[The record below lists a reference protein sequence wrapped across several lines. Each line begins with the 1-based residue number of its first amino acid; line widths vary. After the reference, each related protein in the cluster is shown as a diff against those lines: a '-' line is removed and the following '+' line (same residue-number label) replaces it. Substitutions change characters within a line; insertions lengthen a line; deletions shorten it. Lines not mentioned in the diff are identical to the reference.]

1 MIGSAR
7 FVTRRATGHL
17 GVLLTATLTALVA
30 AVLLVSATVLAP
42 GVAESALQRT
52 LHNADVD
59 DTTLTASTGLDD
71 EWSQLDQGVR
81 AAVDARPGLID
92 QVTTTIWSTAYTATG
107 LGADDRLAIASF
119 EGAQR
124 WAEPVEGRLPEPG
137 AAVTE
142 AAMHA
147 AALEAAGL
155 AVGDTLTVTPL
166 TGSAPPTQVTIVGSY
181 LPVAPDDPVWRG
193 TGSGFGGAEQSDLR
207 VVGPLLFDDT
217 DLLGTIAP
225 TTATAGWRLPLA
237 VDDVRLDA
245 APTVGDDLAALSTE
259 IGDLRAGERGQQ
271 MAVSGGTVELV
282 DQAREAASAARALL
296 LVIVVMLAVLGV
308 WALAFTARLV
318 ATRRAPTTA
327 LLRARGVDEGRV
339 LRWSLAGTL
348 GPAVAVAAAAPPLA
362 ELALRPLRDQGAL
375 GDAVDTSALAG
386 SGWAVSAVVALV
398 WLVLMVAA
406 DRGAG
411 RSMAG
416 VAAAGARPR
425 RAAVQRVGL
434 DLLLVALGLLAL
446 QQLRRPPDTASE
458 LVLVI
463 APSLVVLAGTVI
475 LVRALPWVAGAVATI
490 ANARP
495 GAAAM
500 LGANE
505 TSRRSVRHVAACVL
519 VVLAI
524 TVSVFAASTQSSWS
538 RFSSDTVD
546 LAEPADVRVRSAT
559 SDPNTAEQTAAA
571 LADLPGVDAVMPVT
585 RSTYS
590 EGDVSIA
597 VVGIDP
603 DLAATTMR
611 WDERSARGDIA
622 GALRSIA
629 DPGFSEPLP
638 VLVTP
643 AMADRLGLAV
653 GDQATLA
660 LPGASAVFE
669 VAGLVDAVPG
679 SSEASAMLTNRTAL
693 ALRLDRE
700 IPDEWWVATSASAA
714 TAEAAAEAAAALP
727 AVGAVT
733 THAEAAQRSADDPA
747 AAGVVAG
754 LTAGLVFAAVFVLIG
769 VVVHTVTSFQAR
781 VGEYAVVRAIGLG
794 RRGIAGSVSVEQSV
808 LLGFS
813 TLAGL
818 ALGLLVAWLV
828 VPHTVGGLAG
838 LPEVPPLVLE
848 VPWDVVAALAAAII
862 VLTAALIVIQT
873 RMTRAIDVPGVLRAG
888 EDT

>member
-1 MIGSAR
+1 M
-7 FVTRRATGHL
+7 
-17 GVLLTATLTALVA
+17 LLTATLTALVA

-71 EWSQLDQGVR
+71 EWSQLNQGVR

-92 QVTTTIWSTAYTATG
+92 QVTATMWSTAYTATG

-119 EGAQR
+119 GGAER

-147 AALEAAGL
+147 AALEAAGIV
-155 AVGDTLTVTPL
+155 VGDTLTVTPL
-166 TGSAPPTQVTIVGSY
+166 TGSAPPTQVTVVGSY
-181 LPVAPDDPVWRG
+181 LPLAPDDPIWRG
-193 TGSGFGGAEQSDLR
+193 NGSGFGGAEQSDLR
-207 VVGPLLFDDT
+207 VVGPLLFDDA

-237 VDDVRLDA
+237 VDDVRLDT

-327 LLRARGVDEGRV
+327 LLRARGADEGRV

-348 GPAVAVAAAAPPLA
+348 GPAVAVALAAPPLA

-375 GDAVDTSALAG
+375 GGAVDTSALAG

-406 DRGAG
+406 DRSAG

-425 RAAVQRVGL
+425 RAAAQRVGL
-434 DLLLVALGLLAL
+434 DLLLVALGVLAL

-458 LVLVI
+458 VVLVI
-463 APSLVVLAGTVI
+463 APSLVVLAGTVV

-559 SDPNTAEQTAAA
+559 SDPDTAEQTAAA

-603 DLAATTMR
+603 DLAATMR
-611 WDERSARGDIA
+611 WDERSARGDIS

-700 IPDEWWVATSASAA
+700 IPDEWWVATSDGDDPATAA
-714 TAEAAAEAAAALP
+714 TAAEAAAALP

-733 THAEAAQRSADDPA
+733 THAEAAQRSADDPS